1 MSTDLD
7 SFHKAMAMEEV
18 EQAPA
23 IPIMAGWIA
32 YFSGIPLKRLI
43 RDPEAILKAQIYA
56 QEMVGHDAFFS
67 YTDPLY
73 VPEAYGC
80 SVVYRSPEIL
90 DAVSIDIKSV
100 EDVEALPVLDVRK
113 DGRFPVILRV
123 AERLV
128 GLPGRDLPVL
138 CGMEGPFTNC
148 ARIMGIEKMMRAL
161 MKNRPLVERLLESI
175 GKTMSH
181 FGQALEEMGI
191 DGLILADPVGSSTM
205 VSPKV
210 YGEVVF
216 PSLERFIKG
225 LTIPVIYH
233 VCGDT
238 NPILDMMCGTG
249 ARILSLD
256 QCMDLAEAKQK
267 VAGRC
272 GIGGNVDPTN
282 VLPLG
287 TVEEVK
293 RETLKCLR
301 QGGKK
306 GYILMSGCA
315 VPPQTPVENLRTMV
329 ETAKLPLRDGL

>member
-1 MSTDLD
+1 MSTNLD
-7 SFHKAMAMEEV
+7 SFQKAMVMEEV
-18 EQAPA
+18 EQVPA

-43 RDPEAILKAQIYA
+43 CDPEAILKAQIDA
-56 QEMVGHDAFFS
+56 QKIVGHDAFFS

-80 SVVYRSPEIL
+80 SVVSRSSEIL
-90 DAVSIDIKSV
+90 DIVPLDIKSV
-100 EDVEALPVLDVRK
+100 EDVEALPVPDVRK

-128 GLPGRDLPVL
+128 DLPGRDLPVL
-138 CGMEGPFTNC
+138 CGTEGPFTNC
-148 ARIMGIEKMMRAL
+148 ARIMGTENMMRAL
-161 MKNRPLVERLLESI
+161 MKNRPLVEKLLESI
-175 GKTMSH
+175 GKTLSN
-181 FGQALEEMGI
+181 FGRVLEEAGI
-191 DGLILADPVGSSTM
+191 DGLFLADPVGSSTT

-210 YGEVVF
+210 YGELVF

-256 QCMDLAEAKQK
+256 QCMDLATVKQK
-267 VAGRC
+267 MAGRC

-287 TVEEVK
+287 TVEDVK
-293 RETLKCLR
+293 RETLKCLQ
-301 QGGKK
+301 QGGKN

-315 VPPQTPVENLRTMV
+315 VPPRTPIANLRTMI
-329 ETAKLPLRDGL
+329 ETAKRWTSIRT